1 MPPIRFLQEL
11 RSGLPVAGRLMLQGE
26 SVNHH
31 TLSPLDHLQL
41 LAGAKSSRPRAKLL
55 ISSTSVQRKTI
66 ETSLTLASNWYHS
79 LQPVD
84 PAELHLHPHRA
95 GWADLIPT
103 MTRSSRLH
111 SELWIITCM
120 KRRALMVRLMVAGLE
135 ILYNLQ
141 TRVKEN
147 LLSIN
152 FVKLRSNRSRKV
164 QKSELATFGLMNW
177 SSVIAF
183 FRAKKY
189 MNFSKWK

>member
-141 TRVKEN
+141 TR
-147 LLSIN
+147 
-152 FVKLRSNRSRKV
+152 
-164 QKSELATFGLMNW
+164 
-177 SSVIAF
+177 
-183 FRAKKY
+183 AKKKQTY
-189 MNFSKWK
+189 SQSILSNSDQIEAGKCKNLNWRLLD

>member
-141 TRVKEN
+141 TR
-147 LLSIN
+147 
-152 FVKLRSNRSRKV
+152 
-164 QKSELATFGLMNW
+164 
-177 SSVIAF
+177 
-183 FRAKKY
+183 AKK
-189 MNFSKWK
+189 NKPTLNQFCQTPIK